1 MKHQTK
7 TLYITYTGL
16 FAAIICL
23 TTAFLLHIPVG
34 NGYIHLGD
42 TFIYLAACLL
52 PAPYG
57 ICAAAIGGGLADL
70 LCGYTAYVL
79 PTMLIK
85 SLLAACFYLLGAGK
99 NGTML
104 PKLRRVM
111 ASVICIPVTVIGY
124 WLTAYVL
131 YGNLIAQLLETLL
144 PNLVQAGGSAAAFLI
159 LAFAIERTKLNLP
172 GLS

>member
-1 MKHQTK
+1 MKLQNK
-7 TLYITYTGL
+7 TVHITYTGL

-42 TFIYLAACLL
+42 AFIYLAACLL

-57 ICAAAIGGGLADL
+57 ILAAAIGGGLADL

-85 SLLAACFYLLGAGK
+85 SLLAACFYLFGAGK
-99 NGTML
+99 NGVMISRS
-104 PKLRRVM
+104 RRIA
-111 ASVICIPVTVIGY
+111 ASLVCVLITTVGY
-124 WLTAYVL
+124 WLTAYFL
-131 YGNLIAQLLETLL
+131 YGNFIAQFFETII
-144 PNLVQAGGSAAAFLI
+144 PNLIQAGGSAAAFLI
-159 LAFAIERTKLNLP
+159 LAFAIDRTKLNLP